1 LWGIVACTLPP
12 ALLLQIVLL
21 FLIGFPRP
29 ETFTDPSF
37 AGRFAAMGAI
47 MVVYYLLI
55 LPIGIGFL
63 SHAYRHFFRPQGSA
77 QS

>member
-1 LWGIVACTLPP
+1 V
-12 ALLLQIVLL
+12 
-21 FLIGFPRP
+21 RP
-29 ETFTDPSF
+29 EYGEHWHEPDNWTLGPSGAKPPSPPGDVHRRTF
-37 AGRFAAMGAI
+37 AECFAATGAI
-47 MVVYYLLI
+47 WTVYYLLI